1 MDTFDLI
8 YGNIVEL
15 LLKISE
21 NDLYKKYN
29 EDLIVPT
36 VDEFIEDLKRFN
48 KLHLRITCFNKFG
61 ALKEHSCVTL
71 NSRSENMSLEEVKG
85 LLKVPFNINNKY
97 YFRLYTYWATYDSE
111 KYPIRDIN
119 IQIPTQEFF
128 NFKEALVQDKV
139 DIESSY
145 FSS

>member
-15 LLKISE
+15 LIKVSE
-21 NDLYKKYN
+21 SSLYKEYN
-29 EDLIVPT
+29 KDFIIPS

-48 KLHLRITCFNKFG
+48 RLHFSIACFNKFG
-61 ALKEHSCVTL
+61 TPKSCSNVTL

-85 LLKVPFNINNKY
+85 LLKVPFNINNNY

-119 IQIPTQEFF
+119 IQIPTQDFF
-128 NFKEALVQDKV
+128 NFKEALVQNSV
-139 DIESSY
+139 DITSSY
-145 FSS
+145 YS